1 MSYKVK
7 LAKTGKLMYY
17 TDESGKFLLISKS
30 KIPPEELAHLHKD
43 EPAVQRA
50 AAPEISKEHCIFCEE
65 PNNKQRLVNGQFIPL
80 CDNHYYGYNLG
91 KLTEKLR
98 QLQEA

>member
-1 MSYKVK
+1 MYKVK

-17 TDESGKFLLISKS
+17 TDETGKFLLTSVN
-30 KIPPEELAHLHKD
+30 KIPLDELARLHKA
-43 EPAVQRA
+43 EPEVQRA
-50 AAPEISKEHCIFCEE
+50 AAPEISKEHCIFCED
-65 PNNKQRLVNGQFIPL
+65 PNDKQRLVNGQFIPL

-91 KLTEKLR
+91 RLTEKLR